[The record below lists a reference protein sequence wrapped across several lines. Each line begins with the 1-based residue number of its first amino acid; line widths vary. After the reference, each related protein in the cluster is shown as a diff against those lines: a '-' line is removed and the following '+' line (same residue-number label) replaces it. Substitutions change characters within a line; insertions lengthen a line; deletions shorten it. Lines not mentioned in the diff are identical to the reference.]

1 MGEPAVRHLFLTSD
15 YPPDSGGMARR
26 HVELC
31 RRMPPGSIEVSTVAH
46 PDAPAFD
53 RGEPY
58 PIHRQQFTFG
68 GARRTINRMRW
79 ARWLARRTGR
89 SARGGK
95 RPDVVHC
102 GNIRPTGFVA
112 WWALARTGVPY
123 LVYVNGGDL
132 LIERRKARHRLK
144 RVAARFIFRRA
155 AGIVANS
162 AWTADLSRD
171 TMRMLGVQPM
181 PPIAHIDLGTDPA
194 HFRPDRDTGAL
205 RRELALSG
213 ALVMLTVARL
223 VPHKGQDIGIRAL
236 ALLRAEFPTLHYLI
250 VGAGPDLV
258 RLRDLAA
265 ALGVAERVTFAGQLT
280 DDAIAEAYATA
291 DVYLGA
297 SRAEGDVSIEGFGI
311 AFVEAAASGTPVVA
325 GRSGGV
331 ASAVRD
337 GETGL
342 LVDPEDVHAVSEA
355 LARLLRDRSLR
366 ETMGR
371 AGRHAVE
378 THFNWDRVARET
390 LAFAD
395 TVVPGRTTR

>member
-1 MGEPAVRHLFLTSD
+1 MGESAVKHLFLTAD

-31 RRMPPGSIEVSTVAH
+31 RRMGPNSIEVSTVAH

-53 RGEPY
+53 RGESY
-58 PIHRQQFTFG
+58 PIHRQRFTFA

-79 ARWLARRTGR
+79 ARWLARRT
-89 SARGGK
+89 ARGAHGEET
-95 RPDVVHC
+95 PDVVHC
-102 GNIRPTGFVA
+102 GNIRPAGFVA
-112 WWALARTGVPY
+112 WWALIRTGVPY

-132 LIERRKARHRLK
+132 LIERCKARHRLK
-144 RVAARFIFRRA
+144 RVAARYILGRA
-155 AGIVANS
+155 AGVVAIS
-162 AWTADLSRD
+162 AWTAELTRD
-171 TMRMLGVQPM
+171 TMRLLGVQRI

-205 RRELALSG
+205 RRTLSLSG

-250 VGAGPDLV
+250 VGSGPDLG

-265 ALGVAERVTFAGQLT
+265 ALGVAERVIFAGQMS
-280 DDAIAEAYATA
+280 DDSIAEAYATA

-297 SRAEGDVSIEGFGI
+297 SRAEGDISIEGFGI

-342 LVDPEDVHAVSEA
+342 LVPPEDVHAVTEA
-355 LARLLRDRSLR
+355 VARLLRDHSLR
-366 ETMGR
+366 ESMGR

-378 THFNWDRVARET
+378 TYFNWDRVARET

-395 TVVPGRTTR
+395 TAVGAWMGR